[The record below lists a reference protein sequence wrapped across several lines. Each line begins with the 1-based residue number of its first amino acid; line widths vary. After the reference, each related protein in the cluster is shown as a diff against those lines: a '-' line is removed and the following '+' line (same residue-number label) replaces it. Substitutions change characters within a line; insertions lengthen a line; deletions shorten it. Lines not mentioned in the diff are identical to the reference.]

1 MAANVAFWPKADMR
15 VALRNVCFRGKSGH
29 SAEHLSL
36 YGRITSEIERREQ
49 RQVVRAMTIDSIS
62 HLQTS
67 VDGNGF
73 FKVLSWTQKG
83 LSSS

>member
-36 YGRITSEIERREQ
+36 YGRITSESERREQ